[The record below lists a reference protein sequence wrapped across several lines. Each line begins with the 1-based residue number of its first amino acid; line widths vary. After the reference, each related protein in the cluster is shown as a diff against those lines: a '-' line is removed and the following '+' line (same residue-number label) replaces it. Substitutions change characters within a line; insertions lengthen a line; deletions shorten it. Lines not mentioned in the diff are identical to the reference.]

1 MTSYK
6 PLWHLLLDRD
16 MTKTDLRIK
25 AGISANT
32 ITRMGK
38 GEEVSTTVLNKIMT
52 ALGLTDYNQII
63 EFIPEETTGE
73 VNE

>member
-6 PLWHLLLDRD
+6 PLWKLLIDLN
-16 MTKTDLRIK
+16 MTKTDLRLK

-38 GEEVSTTVLNKIMT
+38 GEEVSTTVLNKIMSC
-52 ALGLTDYNQII
+52 LGLKDYNQII
-63 EFIPEETTGE
+63 EFIPEQVESE
-73 VNE
+73 DK

>member
-6 PLWHLLLDRD
+6 PLWKLLIDRD
-16 MTKTDLRIK
+16 LTKTDLRLM

-38 GEEVSTTVLNKIMT
+38 GEEVGTSVLNKIMA
-52 ALGLTDYNQII
+52 ALGLKDYSEII
-63 EFIPEETTGE
+63 EYIPAIIESEDK
-73 VNE
+73 

>member
-6 PLWHLLLDRD
+6 PLWRLLVDRD
-16 MTKTDLRIK
+16 MNKTDLKMK

-38 GEEVSTTVLNKIMT
+38 GEEVSTTVLNKIMV
-52 ALGLTDYNQII
+52 ALGLTDYNQIM
-63 EFIPEETTGE
+63 EFIPLM
-73 VNE
+73 NEKEAE

>member
-6 PLWHLLLDRD
+6 PLWRLLVDRD
-16 MTKTDLRIK
+16 MNKTDLKMK

-38 GEEVSTTVLNKIMT
+38 GEEVSTTVLNKIMV

-63 EFIPEETTGE
+63 EFIPLM
-73 VNE
+73 NEKEAE

>member
-63 EFIPEETTGE
+63 EFIPEETASE